1 MLWAV
6 LKFWNGNW
14 KRVWWVPMDINPSD
28 PEMLRDCI
36 DNLNSASKKAAE
48 RDQDRLEFMDWG
60 ADDELNGHAARRTDS
75 PSINL
80 GPTEREP

>member
-1 MLWAV
+1 
-6 LKFWNGNW
+6 
-14 KRVWWVPMDINPSD
+14 MDINPSD

-48 RDQDRLEFMDWG
+48 REQERGEPLEFVDWDPHS
-60 ADDELNGHAARRTDS
+60 ALNGYQARRTDS
-75 PSINL
+75 AIGNV